1 MVRKYLK
8 HQQNNA
14 VISIFARNFGGS
26 KEIEK
31 SFKRKLMDKSHKMCE
46 FFMHTTISFYREADI
61 QSKKYSENFDQHIIT
76 VNFDF
81 RLDQKNNFGK
91 RSLSRKYFS
100 HNWIRRWKWIH
111 ANLSYIV

>member
-8 HQQNNA
+8 HEENNA
-14 VISIFARNFGGS
+14 VISIFARNFGRS
-26 KEIEK
+26 KEIDK

-61 QSKKYSENFDQHIIT
+61 QSKKYSENFDQNIMT

-81 RLDQKNNFGK
+81 RFD
-91 RSLSRKYFS
+91 
-100 HNWIRRWKWIH
+100 
-111 ANLSYIV
+111 